1 MVDAIINSGK
11 TIVGYNCLT
20 DFTIIYSSFIAPL
33 PPTVKEFL
41 CSLQSIFPHVLDIR
55 HLLKDVQSRETPSI
69 RKAKNLNAAL
79 SYLNRQFS
87 VPLDLEVPLEFKCYG
102 SKGAESYGHTVLR
115 LTYLF
120 AKVCRL
126 LKNSLSN
133 FSISIDGCKGVLASH
148 ENILY
153 PKAICLNKLNYEG
166 EDVILEGDSYSKKSH
181 IIFIW
186 GFKIGSSAKALSEML
201 TTIHEICQEGIKVKL
216 ADKSCA
222 YVKFKR
228 AKHAE
233 IFLQYIQS
241 GNNISG
247 FAESKPL
254 EELNFAVLRAASY
267 GVYEKL
273 CKSSLWRTNLAD
285 SLELVM
291 SESGYL
297 ACNSTADLP
306 SPKNSTLIL
315 ELDDL

>member
-1 MVDAIINSGK
+1 M
-11 TIVGYNCLT
+11 
-20 DFTIIYSSFIAPL
+20 
-33 PPTVKEFL
+33 
-41 CSLQSIFPHVLDIR
+41 
-55 HLLKDVQSRETPSI
+55 
-69 RKAKNLNAAL
+69 
-79 SYLNRQFS
+79 
-87 VPLDLEVPLEFKCYG
+87 PLDLEVPLEFKCYA